1 MRKIVINNL
10 AQLLT
15 MKIFIQKQTLYI
27 LFSLIAPFLAM
38 AQMPHDAI
46 YMSKKTICSALLYGN
61 SSFSN
66 YWEGS
71 LLRDNP
77 NMGTN
82 TMQSFSIMSA
92 YGITDKLN
100 VIAMIPYVTT
110 QNSAGN
116 LLGQKGIQDFSIW
129 LKYRVLEKNGFS
141 LHGVLG
147 ASTPMSNYIPDFLP
161 MSIGLKAKTASGKI
175 IVDYTHSSG
184 LYLTAHGT
192 YTLRSNIKIDRDGYQ
207 AYEKVINSNQVAVPN
222 AVDAAVRV
230 GVLKEKFQAEVFV
243 NRFNCVN
250 GDNIRRN
257 DMPFP
262 TNNMRATAVG
272 FYGKFQ
278 YRNTGLIG
286 QVSQVLNGLNVGK
299 SLNYSVG
306 LLWQINFNK
315 QAGVKK

>member
-1 MRKIVINNL
+1 
-10 AQLLT
+10 
-15 MKIFIQKQTLYI
+15 MKKFIQKQTLYI
-27 LFSLIAPFLAM
+27 LLSLLAPFSAI

-46 YMSKKTICSALLYGN
+46 YMPKKTICTAFLYGN

-66 YWEGS
+66 YWEGT

-92 YGITDKLN
+92 YGISGKLN

-116 LLGQKGIQDFSIW
+116 LKGQKGLQDFSLW
-129 LKYRVLEKNGFS
+129 LKYKALEKNGFS

-161 MSIGLKAKTASGKI
+161 MSIGLKSRTASGKVI
-175 IVDYTHSSG
+175 FNYNHSTG

-192 YTLRSNIKIDRDGYQ
+192 YTLRSNIKIDRDAYQ
-207 AYEKVINSNQVAVPN
+207 AYEKVINSNQVGIPN
-222 AVDAAVRV
+222 AADAAVRV
-230 GVLKEKFQAEVFV
+230 GILKKSFQAEVFV
-243 NRFNCVN
+243 NRFNCVK

-262 TNNMRATAVG
+262 TNNMRATSIG
-272 FYGKFQ
+272 FYGKYQ
-278 YRNTGLIG
+278 YKNTGITG
-286 QVSQVLNGLNVGK
+286 QISQVINGLNVGK
-299 SLNYSVG
+299 SLNYSLG
-306 LLWQINFNK
+306 LLWQMNFNK
-315 QAGVKK
+315 TTNL